1 MNFTLDQE
9 LLNHFTKLSVAALCG
24 LLIGLERG
32 YRGKA
37 AGVRTNLLICLGA
50 ALFMVV
56 SEKIAYTAKADGFA
70 GPDPARIAAQVVT
83 GIGFLGAGAI
93 LRNGGTIVGL
103 TTAASI
109 WCVSAIGLAA
119 GIGLFQLSFLCTF
132 GIIFTLEF
140 FAIFEKRLRV
150 RRFRYVKLEVVLK
163 KEARVQDV
171 RKVLRGNQI
180 TFTDESTHKIL
191 GEMHY
196 TTLLYFRGP
205 VERKLEEEISAL
217 NGVRDVIML
226 TQAVE

>member
-1 MNFTLDQE
+1 MDFSLDHE
-9 LLNHFTKLSVAALCG
+9 LLEHFTKLSVAALCG
-24 LLIGLERG
+24 LFIGLERG

-56 SEKIAYTAKADGFA
+56 SEKVAYTAKADGFL

-119 GIGLFQLSFLCTF
+119 GIGLYKLSLICTF

-196 TTLLYFRGP
+196 TTILYFRGP